1 MDKIIILGSANAIPD
16 LEHDNSHL
24 LVQAGSTIFL
34 VDCSSSPVQRLQ
46 KAGVMLD
53 SLNHILFT
61 HFHPDH
67 VSGAPLLFM
76 VMWLEGRKAPLH
88 LYGLATTLEK
98 IQQNMQLYDYES
110 WPGFFNLMFHPIPET
125 EKVNVFEDENLL
137 LTTSPVNHL
146 IPTIGLKVD
155 FKQSGKSILY
165 TSDTE
170 PCEAVVMLAKGVNLL
185 VHEAAG
191 GSRGH
196 SSPEQAAQDA
206 EAAGAKSLLLIHY
219 DYNHPELP
227 AMLERAKMI
236 FHGKVTLAED
246 FMEIDVS

>member
-1 MDKIIILGSANAIPD
+1 MDKIIILGSANAVPD

-24 LVQAGSTIFL
+24 LIQAGKTMLL

-46 KAGVMLD
+46 KAGVALD

-76 VMWLEGRKAPLH
+76 VMWLQGRKTPLH

-110 WPGFFNLMFHPIPET
+110 WPGFFNLMFHPIPEA
-125 EKVNVFEDENLL
+125 EKVKVFEDENLK
-137 LTTSPVNHL
+137 LTTSPVTHL

-155 FKQSGKSILY
+155 FKNSGKSMMY

-170 PCEAVVMLAKGVNLL
+170 PCDAVVKLAQGVDVLL
-185 VHEAAG
+185 HEAAG
-191 GSRGH
+191 ESRGH
-196 SSPEQAAQDA
+196 SSSEQAAQTA
-206 EAAGAKSLLLIHY
+206 ENAGTQSLILIHY

-227 AMLERAKMI
+227 AMLERARTI
-236 FHGKVTLAED
+236 FHREVTLAED
-246 FMEIDVS
+246 FMDIDLA